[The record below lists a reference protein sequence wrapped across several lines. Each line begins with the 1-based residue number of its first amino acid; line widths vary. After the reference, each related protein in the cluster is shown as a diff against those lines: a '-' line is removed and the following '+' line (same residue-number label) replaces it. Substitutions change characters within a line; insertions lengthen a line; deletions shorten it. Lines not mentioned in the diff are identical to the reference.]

1 MKKVHKLKS
10 KIFLLILSGL
20 FILLSVIIVVLYN
33 FGLDFIRSSVENDIK
48 ALSNRAVIRFE
59 DEIKNRAF
67 EQIVFETQLAVEPP
81 ENTGNVIEK
90 FLKLNYDRYAALKI
104 LLNGKD
110 DYRIFIPGKI
120 YSGEIEI
127 KSKHLNPPI
136 HEKRIDKSTSKS
148 IYNLYILKTDTKDKT
163 IEYISLNKSLSRYRI
178 SYFVKL
184 DNISEQVFSG
194 LNTGKEKTLLLVDS
208 AGTVVYSSNITQN
221 NQKLNLLYGNEFSSG
236 KLTNLNRK
244 NFEFDNKLALL
255 RNVKSINLRILSIS
269 DYSGKIS
276 RLNSLLIKAI
286 IFALLIIVF
295 VLIIIYPALQ
305 KLSHSVERMEQVA
318 RKVANED
325 FSETID
331 IKTNDEVGVLIQTFN
346 DMVQKLSASYEKL
359 KVTNTEL
366 EAKIIELKK
375 TRAELSSKQKLA
387 LIGETISKIS
397 HEIQNK
403 IGGLSIWI
411 QNLELKNKDD
421 DVSLLYIREMRKAL
435 KSFLNMLINFKK
447 FYRQPILDLTEFK
460 IEDLINNV
468 VNQFQTDLEEKNIS
482 IIKKLDNNCSLSADR
497 ALLEEAMINIIIN
510 AIFYSPTDGKI
521 IIICSSGNGL
531 IKILIADEGPGI
543 DKKDTE
549 KLFVPFFTTKSGGS
563 GLGLAIA
570 KNIITAHK
578 GKIKIFNNP
587 NQKGAIAAII
597 LPRITKD
604 ETSLDSSGRVPSN
617 QNIKL

>member
-617 QNIKL
+617 QNLKL